1 MLEISEKCKIWKA
14 TTGKL
19 HYGNINTIIRN
30 KVEKQNKAVFSE
42 LGIKNVLHINGKR
55 EERSQKNTTVQKENK
70 NKNSEKYTNLH

>member
-1 MLEISEKCKIWKA
+1 M
-14 TTGKL
+14 
-19 HYGNINTIIRN
+19 
-30 KVEKQNKAVFSE
+30 EKQNKAVFSE